1 MHIHKTL
8 NGILLLTSVV
18 LILSCNDQMG
28 SGSGSDA
35 AITNEFDSVSY
46 AIGIDIATSLKRSG
60 FDSLNTQALAKGFA
74 DIYEE
79 NPDAMDARDAN
90 NYVMTY
96 MNKERQKVANE
107 NLAEAEKFLAENKDK
122 PGVLTTESGLQY
134 KVLEEGNGP
143 KPTMTDQVK
152 VMYKGTRINGEQF
165 DATEDGNP
173 AQFRVNGVIKGWSEG
188 LQLMS
193 VGSKWEFYIH
203 PNLGYGMNPPR
214 GADVIQANDL
224 LIFEVELLEIVEQ

>member
-1 MHIHKTL
+1 MHIYKTL
-8 NGILLLTSVV
+8 NGILLLTSVAI
-18 LILSCNDQMG
+18 LLSCNNQMG
-28 SGSGSDA
+28 SSSGGDA
-35 AITNEFDSVSY
+35 ALNNEFDSVSY

-79 NPDAMDARDAN
+79 NPDAMESKEAN

-96 MNKERQKVANE
+96 MNKERQKIANE
-107 NLAEAEKFLAENKDK
+107 NLAEAEKFLAENKEK
-122 PGVLTTESGLQY
+122 PGVITTETGLQY

-152 VMYKGTRINGEQF
+152 VMYTGTRINGEEF

-188 LQLMS
+188 LQLMP
-193 VGSKWEFYIH
+193 VGSKWEFFIH
-203 PNLGYGMNPPR
+203 PNLAYGMNPPR
-214 GADVIQANDL
+214 GGGVIQANDL
-224 LIFEVELLEIVEQ
+224 LIFEVELIEIVKQ

>member
-1 MHIHKTL
+1 
-8 NGILLLTSVV
+8 
-18 LILSCNDQMG
+18 MG
-28 SGSGSDA
+28 SGSGGDA
-35 AITNEFDSVSY
+35 ALTNEFDSVSY

-79 NPDAMDARDAN
+79 NPDAMESRDAN

-134 KVLEEGNGP
+134 KVLEEGSGP

-188 LQLMS
+188 LQLMP
-193 VGSKWEFYIH
+193 VGSKWEFFIH

-224 LIFEVELLEIVEQ
+224 LIFEVELIEIVKQ